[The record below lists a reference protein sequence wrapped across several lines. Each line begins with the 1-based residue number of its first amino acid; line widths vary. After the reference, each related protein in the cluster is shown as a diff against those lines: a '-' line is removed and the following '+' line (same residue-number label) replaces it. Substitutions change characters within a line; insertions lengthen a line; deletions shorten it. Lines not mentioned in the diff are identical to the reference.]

1 MVQVRLRLL
10 LQVGLLVMDSTRSGD
25 RHEVLLLM

>member
-10 LQVGLLVMDSTRSGD
+10 LQMGLLVMDSTRRCD